1 MSTTRIPTLFAAMAF
16 LLLALPTQ
24 VAMAHGVDITT
35 APQQG
40 TDVVVTFDT
49 GEPMVGAQV
58 AVFTPEDPAD
68 PWLTGITDENGR
80 FFFVPDANLPG
91 TWEVRVRQAGH
102 GDFVRIEVEPDGVVE
117 ATESSLS
124 GLQKA
129 LMVLSVAWGS
139 VGTALYFFRRR
150 AA

>member
-1 MSTTRIPTLFAAMAF
+1 MNTTRIPTLFAAMAF
-16 LLLALPTQ
+16 LLLALPMQ

-40 TDVVVTFDT
+40 TEVVATFDT
-49 GEPMVGAQV
+49 GEPMAGAQV

-68 PWLTGITDENGR
+68 PWLTGITDENGK
-80 FFFVPDANLPG
+80 FIFVPDANLPG

-117 ATESSLS
+117 AAESSLS
-124 GLQKA
+124 GPQKA
-129 LMVLSVAWGS
+129 LMALSVAWGS
-139 VGTALYFFRRR
+139 AGTALYFFRRR
-150 AA
+150 VA

>member
-1 MSTTRIPTLFAAMAF
+1 MNTTRIPTLFAAMAF

>member
-1 MSTTRIPTLFAAMAF
+1 MAF